1 MYSESMKIVLYQ
13 QTQLLYEKVFCVTV
27 VKAKEE
33 LRKYFLDFIIVQ
45 SWVLFLW
52 RVLEQTATLLYNS
65 WIPYFVASFKNYF
78 YINLW
83 I

>member
-33 LRKYFLDFIIVQ
+33 LRKYVLDFIIVQ
-45 SWVLFLW
+45 S
-52 RVLEQTATLLYNS
+52 
-65 WIPYFVASFKNYF
+65 
-78 YINLW
+78 
-83 I
+83 